1 MADASLA
8 PGLTPERFEELM
20 TLLQGADSVE
30 LKLTVPDGDQR
41 SAVQALQMDPL
52 EAEVRQVFFFDTP
65 DLTLNQHGVI
75 VRARRT
81 PGGDDSVVKLR
92 PVVPSEVPAHLRALK
107 GFGVEVDAMPG
118 GFVCSG
124 RLKSKLRADYQNY
137 LSQPTERSQNP

>member
-52 EAEVRQVFFFDTP
+52 EAEVRQV
-65 DLTLNQHGVI
+65 
-75 VRARRT
+75 
-81 PGGDDSVVKLR
+81 
-92 PVVPSEVPAHLRALK
+92 
-107 GFGVEVDAMPG
+107 
-118 GFVCSG
+118 
-124 RLKSKLRADYQNY
+124 
-137 LSQPTERSQNP
+137 LSLIHI